1 MIPPTVPPEAGPAGP
16 DAPPAVPSPAL
27 RPIHLIGIAA
37 AVAGGA
43 LVTLL
48 LLDARPAA
56 RDAVSPSSS
65 DSAALPRPALGGMPA
80 LDPSAPPKWSS
91 KHQSRWVNPS
101 RRNAAFEVAAERP
114 VAVWNATVT
123 PALVVRCASGKVDV
137 FVFTQSAARIE
148 PEDDNHTVKL
158 VFDGGAA
165 THERWPDSIEH
176 DALFAPEGRAAAAR
190 LAEAQTF
197 AFTFAPH
204 NAPPATAYFDV
215 RGLKQTMAAS
225 RACR

>member
-1 MIPPTVPPEAGPAGP
+1 MIPPTVPPDADPAGP
-16 DAPPAVPSPAL
+16 EAPPAAPPSAI
-27 RPIHLIGIAA
+27 RPIHLIGVAA

-56 RDAVSPSSS
+56 RDVAPAVSP
-65 DSAALPRPALGGMPA
+65 DPAALPRPALGGMPA

-91 KHQSRWVNPS
+91 KQQSRWVNPS
-101 RRNAAFEVAAERP
+101 RRSAAFEVAAERP
-114 VAVWNATVT
+114 VAVWNGTVT

-137 FVFTQSAARIE
+137 FVYTQSAARIE

-158 VFDGGAA
+158 VFDDGGA

-176 DALFAPEGRAAAAR
+176 DALFAPEGRALAAR
-190 LAEAQTF
+190 LSEARSF

-204 NAPPATAYFDV
+204 NASPATAYFDV